1 MNPKKFF
8 GELQRRNVYK
18 VAAAYAV
25 VSWLLIQV
33 ATQTFPVFEIPAWA
47 SRFVI
52 IVLLL
57 GFPVALVL
65 AWAYEVTPEGLK
77 LTDEVSPAASITRST
92 GRKLDF
98 AIIAVLSAV
107 IAALLLARFWPAP
120 SPGKSD
126 LPEKSVAVL
135 PFENRSEEKANA
147 YFADG
152 LQDEILTRLS
162 KIAELKVIS
171 RTSTQHYRSTPE
183 NLPQIAR
190 QLGVAYVLEGSV
202 QKSGDSV
209 RVNVQ
214 LIKGATDAHVWA
226 ESFDRKFTDI
236 LTVQTDV
243 ARAVANQ
250 LRAHLSAQEEQLIA
264 ARATDNP
271 VAYDAYLRGLAY
283 AVKPGLSAA
292 NSLGAQRHLRE
303 AVRIDPQFALAWA
316 LLSYVNSQS
325 YLSLNLQPTEALREE
340 ARQAAETALKLQPD
354 LGEALHAIGFYHY
367 ACRKDYD
374 TAVRHFEQA
383 RRLLPNSSRVPLSL
397 AFVARRQ
404 GQWERSEGF
413 FDEAERVDPLN
424 VKLLNQR
431 ALSYVQLRQFRRAVD
446 KLDLILGI
454 SPNDIDTLALKGA
467 IAQAEGDLPRAASL
481 LAALQPNA
489 ESFTALEQ
497 QVYQAVLMRNT
508 GAVIGRLRDL
518 MATADPALGY
528 INGELRFWLGW
539 AEEVAGDHAAAQ
551 QTWRRAR
558 NELEL
563 HAQQQPQ
570 NFVILGDLALVHAGL
585 GENERAIAMAE
596 KAGAITAAQKDA
608 IVGPLPL
615 EVLARVLAR
624 SGDAQRAIPLLENLL
639 ARPYDGALACGMPLT
654 PALLQLD
661 PTFDHLRADP
671 RFAALAEASSRP
683 AAGD

>member
-52 IVLLL
+52 LLLLL

-65 AWAYEVTPEGLK
+65 AWAYELTPEGLK
-77 LTDEVSPAASITRST
+77 LTDEVPPAASITRST

-107 IAALLLARFWPAP
+107 IAALLLARFWPATP
-120 SPGKSD
+120 PGKSE

-190 QLGVAYVLEGSV
+190 QLGVTYVLEGSV

-226 ESFDRKFTDI
+226 ETFDRKFTNI

-271 VAYDAYLRGLAY
+271 EAYDAYLRGLAY
-283 AVKPGLSAA
+283 AVKPGVSAG

-316 LLSYVNSQS
+316 LLSYVDSLS
-325 YLSLNLQPTEALREE
+325 YLSLNLQSTEALREE
-340 ARQAAETALKLQPD
+340 ARQAAETALRLQPN
-354 LGEALHAIGFYHY
+354 LGEALHAIGFYRY
-367 ACRKDYD
+367 ACLKDYE

-383 RRLLPNSSRVPLSL
+383 RRFLPNSSLVPLSL

-404 GQWERSEGF
+404 GQWERSETF
-413 FDEAERVDPLN
+413 FDEAERLDPLN
-424 VKLLNQR
+424 VKLLTQR
-431 ALSYVQLRQFRRAVD
+431 ALSYAQLRQFPRATE
-446 KLDLILGI
+446 KLDQILSI
-454 SPNDIDTLALKGA
+454 APNDIDTLALKA
-467 IAQAEGDLPRAASL
+467 AVAQAGGHLPRASSL
-481 LAALQPNA
+481 LALLRPNA

-497 QVYQAVLMRNT
+497 QVYQAILMRNT
-508 GAVIGRLRDL
+508 DAMVARLRDL
-518 MATADPALGY
+518 LAEPDPALGY

-551 QTWRRAR
+551 QSWRRAR

-570 NFVILGDLALVHAGL
+570 NFVIVGDLALLHASL
-585 GENERAIAMAE
+585 GNLDRAVAMAE

-608 IVGPLPL
+608 IIGPLPL
-615 EVLARVLAR
+615 EILARVLAR
-624 SGDAQRAIPLLENLL
+624 GGDAERAIPLLENLL
-639 ARPYDGALACGMPLT
+639 SRPYDGALACGMPLT
-654 PALLQLD
+654 PALLRLD
-661 PTFDHLRADP
+661 PTFDRLRGDP
-671 RFAALAEASSRP
+671 RFAALAESSSDENS
-683 AAGD
+683 GH